1 MFRVRADRGGVRF
14 EGGWEQAIRACL
26 WSRIAVRIL
35 MPVAEFDCADGDALY
50 EGTRSFDFSS
60 VLSPERTLAVSSIT
74 KDSALGHTMFIAQR
88 TKDAIV
94 DQLRER
100 FGSRPSVDKRDPDVA
115 VFVRVAK
122 DRATVYLDL
131 VAEPLHRRGWRAP
144 GAPAPLKETLA
155 AAIVRLSGW
164 NRKAP
169 FTDPMC
175 GSGTLAIEADGWA
188 RSLAPG
194 LSRDRF
200 GFERWADHDAE
211 RRALCAESREHA
223 RAEELSEGPE
233 IVASDVDAK
242 AVQQTRDNAR
252 RARARL
258 RVTQARVEDVRS
270 TTPPGSI
277 VSNPPYGERVET
289 DALLWREIFD
299 AMFGL
304 TPGHRVS
311 LLLPAEARL
320 PVPRHAERIALFNGA
335 IRCELASWDVEERR
349 RRRVVRG

>member
-1 MFRVRADRGGVRF
+1 MSA
-14 EGGWEQAIRACL
+14 
-26 WSRIAVRIL
+26 RIPTEII
-35 MPVAEFDCADGDALY
+35 F
-50 EGTRSFDFSS
+50 
-60 VLSPERTLAVSSIT
+60 
-74 KDSALGHTMFIAQR
+74 
-88 TKDAIV
+88 
-94 DQLRER
+94 LRE
-100 FGSRPSVDKRDPDVA
+100 D
-115 VFVRVAK
+115 
-122 DRATVYLDL
+122 
-131 VAEPLHRRGWRAP
+131 EAP
-144 GAPAPLKETLA
+144 TLQGRLA

-175 GSGTLAIEADGWA
+175 GTGTLAIEADGWA

-335 IRCELASWDVEERR
+335 IRCELASWDVEEQR